1 MAGLSIAES
10 RALKIT
16 FVFSVILW
24 IVTALVYW
32 PKDYNTG
39 ENGAQLMIFVPLLV
53 LSVMTMITVA
63 TALLATLFFWH
74 RSKSNIKGDTK

>member
-16 FVFSVILW
+16 LIFSVILW
-24 IVTALVYW
+24 GVTALVYW
-32 PKDYNTG
+32 PKDYSTG
-39 ENGAQLMIFVPLLV
+39 ENGALMIFVPLLV